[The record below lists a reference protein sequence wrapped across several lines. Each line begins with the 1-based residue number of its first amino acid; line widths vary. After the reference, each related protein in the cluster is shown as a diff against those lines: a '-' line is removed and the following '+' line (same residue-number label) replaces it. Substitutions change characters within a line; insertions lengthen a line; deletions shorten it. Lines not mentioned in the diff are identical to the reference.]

1 MCRQTDLKIDDA
13 RVVPPA
19 APLPLEK
26 IRRKSPSSRG
36 ISAASELE
44 KSAAF
49 RGSKFDKQG
58 YCLSHPTVKLV
69 QPLKDG
75 NGKVCLVFPS
85 RAESQF

>member
-13 RVVPPA
+13 RVPIPA
-19 APLPLEK
+19 APLEK
-26 IRRKSPSSRG
+26 IRRKSPSSRSV
-36 ISAASELE
+36 SAASELE

-49 RGSKFDKQG
+49 KGSRFDKQG

-75 NGKVCLVFPS
+75 NGKVGLYVSC
-85 RAESQF
+85 RAEF